1 MMDINSLLQVTDSE
15 QTGAQNMLVA
25 VFCSIAGAPTLQGD
39 DEYTVSARVNFLHA
53 MVGGFIDKDAMGNS
67 PFYNQVQDELDG
79 KSPLELTRESQ
90 DGLKKVVSYV
100 LRHYNTM

>member
-1 MMDINSLLQVTDSE
+1 MIDINSLLQVTDSE
-15 QTGAQNMLVA
+15 QTGVQNMLVA
-25 VFCSIAGAPTLQGD
+25 VFCSIAGSPTLQGD

-67 PFYNQVQDELDG
+67 PFYQQTLGELNG
-79 KSPLELTRESQ
+79 KNSLDLTRESQ
-90 DGLKKVVSYV
+90 DGLKKVVSYI

>member
-1 MMDINSLLQVTDSE
+1 MIDINSLLQVADSE
-15 QTGAQNMLVA
+15 QAGAQNILVS

-39 DEYTVSARVNFLHA
+39 DEYTVSARINFLHA

-67 PFYNQVQDELDG
+67 SFYNQTLDDLDG

-90 DGLKKVVSYV
+90 DGLKRVVSYV